1 MREHLRDDVTNEDAD
16 DNLLYLLPV
25 TPETPAADDY
35 DVTKRRR
42 GGGRRRKTTTTPATA
57 TTVTSQA
64 DDDDVMPSDS
74 ETDYDDGIFDDI
86 QLITLLSL
94 YLIFFVFP
102 ENLNKLS
109 SN

>member
-16 DNLLYLLPV
+16 DNLLYLLAV

-42 GGGRRRKTTTTPATA
+42 GGGRRRKTTTTPATV

-86 QLITLLSL
+86 QLVLPQDLWFIR
-94 YLIFFVFP
+94 FFAYI
-102 ENLNKLS
+102 
-109 SN
+109 

>member
-25 TPETPAADDY
+25 TPETPADNDY

-42 GGGRRRKTTTTPATA
+42 GGGGRRRKTTTTPATT

-86 QLITLLSL
+86 QLVIVLPPDL
-94 YLIFFVFP
+94 
-102 ENLNKLS
+102 
-109 SN
+109 